1 MRDTVQTKHNTAV
14 WPVYNP
20 TSPFLPT
27 TTPSHIYCGFT
38 RLLAHT
44 LSPTLWI
51 PLVWKAGPLSRGY
64 SADVVG
70 SLVTLSGSVAAQV
83 WILPWESHAPPTRL
97 QQQQLDSLQLLGLFI
112 PPPAHT
118 PTHTHPPHLKQK
130 QKQKPLLW
138 PVLKPQGPGASY
150 LSAHLFALPSQNK
163 EFGNAL
169 TWEGG
174 WEGITSSFALPVL

>member
-112 PPPAHT
+112 PPRTHP
-118 PTHTHPPHLKQK
+118 HTHSPSTLKTKTKTSPMTCFQTSGSWC
-130 QKQKPLLW
+130 LL
-138 PVLKPQGPGASY
+138 PECTL
-150 LSAHLFALPSQNK
+150 
-163 EFGNAL
+163 
-169 TWEGG
+169 
-174 WEGITSSFALPVL
+174 ICSSFSKQGVRKCTNLRGWVGRNYFLLRTSCAIA